1 MALPKK
7 QLKEKLQEWGVS
19 EENIQKAVEYILDG
33 NSSSLD
39 ALREQMDEYKARA
52 DKADDLTRER
62 DKYKADYEALQKT
75 SGDAAKVQAEYD
87 AYRQQV
93 ETDKANAGK
102 KALIKKALEDAH
114 ANPAAIDLMLN
125 TVKLDDVELDGEALK
140 DAEAVLKPIREAHA
154 GLFGTVQN
162 QGTPPLNPPGGD
174 GKMTRESFEKLPL
187 SKRMEYINAHPE
199 QQKELID

>member
-1 MALPKK
+1 MALTRKF
-7 QLKEKLQEWGVS
+7 LKALGI
-19 EENIQKAVEYILDG
+19 EEDKIEEIITAHGETVA
-33 NSSSLD
+33 
-39 ALREQMDEYKARA
+39 ALKDEI
-52 DKADDLTRER
+52 DKAEQSAKDSAAAAQER
-62 DKYKADYEALQKT
+62 DKLQKRVEALEKT

-114 ANPAAIDLMLN
+114 ANPAAIDLMLG
-125 TVKLDDVELDGEALK
+125 TVKLDEVELDGEALK

-162 QGTPPLNPPGGD
+162 QGTPPLNPPAGD

>member
-1 MALPKK
+1 MKALGIEEDKIEEIITAHGETVAA
-7 QLKEKLQEWGVS
+7 LK
-19 EENIQKAVEYILDG
+19 
-33 NSSSLD
+33 
-39 ALREQMDEYKARA
+39 DEI
-52 DKADDLTRER
+52 DKAEQSAKDSAAAAQER
-62 DKYKADYEALQKT
+62 DKLQKRVEALEKT

-87 AYRQQV
+87 AYKQQV

-114 ANPAAIDLMLN
+114 ANPAAIDLMLG
-125 TVKLDDVELDGEALK
+125 TVNLDDVKLDGEALK
-140 DAEAVLKPIREAHA
+140 DVEAVLKPIREAHA

-162 QGTPPLNPPGGD
+162 QGTPPLNPPAGD

>member
-52 DKADDLTRER
+52 DKADELTRER

-125 TVKLDDVELDGEALK
+125 TVKLDEVELDGEALK

-154 GLFGTVQN
+154 GLFGEIKPA
-162 QGTPPLNPPGGD
+162 GTPPLNPPAGD
-174 GKMTRESFEKLPL
+174 GKPAAPASLAEAL
-187 SKRMEYINAHPE
+187 H
-199 QQKELID
+199 QKYDKK

>member
-1 MALPKK
+1 MALTRKF
-7 QLKEKLQEWGVS
+7 LKALGI
-19 EENIQKAVEYILDG
+19 EEDKIEEIITAHGETVA
-33 NSSSLD
+33 
-39 ALREQMDEYKARA
+39 ALK
-52 DKADDLTRER
+52 DKAEQSAKDSAAAAQER
-62 DKYKADYEALQKT
+62 DKLQKRVEALEKA

-93 ETDKANAGK
+93 ETDRVNAGK
-102 KALIKKALEDAH
+102 KALIKKALEEAH
-114 ANPAAIDLMLN
+114 ANPAAIDLMLG
-125 TVKLDDVELDGEALK
+125 TVKLDEVELDGEALK

-162 QGTPPLNPPGGD
+162 QGTPPLNPPAGD

>member
-1 MALPKK
+1 MALTRKFLKALGIEEDKIEEIITAHGETVTALKDEIEQAK
-7 QLKEKLQEWGVS
+7 QGAEDFAATAK
-19 EENIQKAVEYILDG
+19 
-33 NSSSLD
+33 
-39 ALREQMDEYKARA
+39 
-52 DKADDLTRER
+52 ER
-62 DKYKADYEALQKT
+62 DTLKQRVESLEKVN
-75 SGDAAKVQAEYD
+75 GDAAKVQAEYD

-102 KALIKKALEDAH
+102 KALIKKALEEAH
-114 ANPAAIDLMLN
+114 ANPAAIDLMLG
-125 TVKLDDVELDGEALK
+125 TVKLDEVELDGEALK

-162 QGTPPLNPPGGD
+162 QGTPPLNPPAGD

>member
-39 ALREQMDEYKARA
+39 ALREQMDEYKSRA
-52 DKADDLTRER
+52 DKADELTRER

-93 ETDKANAGK
+93 ETEKTNAGK
-102 KALIKKALEDAH
+102 KALIKKALEAAN

-125 TVKLDDVELDGEALK
+125 TVKLDEVELDGESLK

-162 QGTPPLNPPGGD
+162 QGTQPLTPPSGAQKDPKEMNFTEYKEWRKANP
-174 GKMTRESFEKLPL
+174 
-187 SKRMEYINAHPE
+187 
-199 QQKELID
+199 

>member
-1 MALPKK
+1 MALTRKF
-7 QLKEKLQEWGVS
+7 LKALGI
-19 EENIQKAVEYILDG
+19 EEDKIEEIITAHGETVA
-33 NSSSLD
+33 
-39 ALREQMDEYKARA
+39 ALKDEI
-52 DKADDLTRER
+52 DKAEQSAKDSAAAAQER
-62 DKYKADYEALQKT
+62 DKLQKRVEALEKT

-87 AYRQQV
+87 AYKKQV

-114 ANPAAIDLMLN
+114 ANPAAIDLMLG
-125 TVKLDDVELDGEALK
+125 TVKLDEVELDGEALK

-162 QGTPPLNPPGGD
+162 QGTPPLNPPAGD

-187 SKRMEYINAHPE
+187 AKRMEYINAHPE

>member
-1 MALPKK
+1 MALTRKF
-7 QLKEKLQEWGVS
+7 LKALGI
-19 EENIQKAVEYILDG
+19 EEDKIEEIITAHGETVA
-33 NSSSLD
+33 
-39 ALREQMDEYKARA
+39 ALKDEI
-52 DKADDLTRER
+52 DKAEQSAKDSAAAAQER
-62 DKYKADYEALQKT
+62 DKLQKRVEALEKT

-102 KALIKKALEDAH
+102 KALIKKALEEAH

-125 TVKLDDVELDGEALK
+125 TVKLDEVELDGEALK

-154 GLFGTVQN
+154 GLFGTMQN
-162 QGTPPLNPPGGD
+162 QGTPPLNPPAGD

>member
-1 MALPKK
+1 MALTRKF
-7 QLKEKLQEWGVS
+7 LKALGI
-19 EENIQKAVEYILDG
+19 EEDKIEEIITAHGETVA
-33 NSSSLD
+33 
-39 ALREQMDEYKARA
+39 ALKDEI
-52 DKADDLTRER
+52 DKAEQSAKDSAAAAQER
-62 DKYKADYEALQKT
+62 DKLQKRVEALEKT

-125 TVKLDDVELDGEALK
+125 TVKLDDVEMDGEALK

-162 QGTPPLNPPGGD
+162 QGTPPLNPPAGD

>member
-1 MALPKK
+1 MALTRKF
-7 QLKEKLQEWGVS
+7 LKALGI
-19 EENIQKAVEYILDG
+19 EEDKIEEIITAHGETVA
-33 NSSSLD
+33 
-39 ALREQMDEYKARA
+39 ALKDEI
-52 DKADDLTRER
+52 DKAEQSAKDSATVAQER
-62 DKYKADYEALQKT
+62 DKLQKRVEALEKT

-162 QGTPPLNPPGGD
+162 QGTPPLNPPAGD

>member
-1 MALPKK
+1 MALTRKF
-7 QLKEKLQEWGVS
+7 LKALGI
-19 EENIQKAVEYILDG
+19 EEDKIEEIITAHGETVA
-33 NSSSLD
+33 
-39 ALREQMDEYKARA
+39 ALKDEI
-52 DKADDLTRER
+52 DKAEQSAKDSAAAAQER
-62 DKYKADYEALQKT
+62 DKLQKRVEALEKT

-154 GLFGTVQN
+154 GLFGTGQN

>member
-1 MALPKK
+1 MALSRTYLQTMGLTEEQISAIIENHTNTVEGLKK
-7 QLKEKLQEWGVS
+7 ER
-19 EENIQKAVEYILDG
+19 DG
-33 NSSSLD
+33 
-39 ALREQMDEYKARA
+39 YKA
-52 DKADDLTRER
+52 KAETAESTAKER
-62 DKYKADYEALQKT
+62 DTLKQRVEALEKAN
-75 SGDAAKVQAEYD
+75 GDAAKVQAEYD

-93 ETDKANAGK
+93 ETDRANAGK
-102 KALIKKALEDAH
+102 KALIKKALEAAN

-125 TVKLDDVELDGEALK
+125 TVKLDEVELDGEALK

>member
-52 DKADDLTRER
+52 DKADELTRER

-125 TVKLDDVELDGEALK
+125 TVKLDEVELDGESLK

-154 GLFGTVQN
+154 GPVWHGA
-162 QGTPPLNPPGGD
+162 
-174 GKMTRESFEKLPL
+174 ESG
-187 SKRMEYINAHPE
+187 HPAPE
-199 QQKELID
+199 SPRR

>member
-1 MALPKK
+1 MALTRKF
-7 QLKEKLQEWGVS
+7 LKALGI
-19 EENIQKAVEYILDG
+19 EEDKIEEIITAHGETVA
-33 NSSSLD
+33 
-39 ALREQMDEYKARA
+39 ALKDEI
-52 DKADDLTRER
+52 DKAEQSAKNSAAAAQER
-62 DKYKADYEALQKT
+62 DKLQKRVEALEKT

-125 TVKLDDVELDGEALK
+125 TVKLDEVELDGEALK

-162 QGTPPLNPPGGD
+162 QGTPPLNPPAGD

-187 SKRMEYINAHPE
+187 VKRMEYINAHPE

>member
-1 MALPKK
+1 M
-7 QLKEKLQEWGVS
+7 S
-19 EENIQKAVEYILDG
+19 
-33 NSSSLD
+33 
-39 ALREQMDEYKARA
+39 
-52 DKADDLTRER
+52 LTRKFLKALGIEEDKIEEIITAHGETVTALKDEIEQAKQGAEDLAAAAKER
-62 DKYKADYEALQKT
+62 DTLKQRVEALEKAN
-75 SGDAAKVQAEYD
+75 GDAAKVQADFD
-87 AYRQQV
+87 AYKQQV

-102 KALIKKALEDAH
+102 KALIKKALEEAH
-114 ANPAAIDLMLN
+114 ANPAAIDLMLG
-125 TVKLDDVELDGEALK
+125 TVKLDEVELDGEALK

-162 QGTPPLNPPGGD
+162 QGTPPLNPPAGD

>member
-1 MALPKK
+1 MALTRKF
-7 QLKEKLQEWGVS
+7 LKALGI
-19 EENIQKAVEYILDG
+19 EEDKIEEIITAHGETVA
-33 NSSSLD
+33 
-39 ALREQMDEYKARA
+39 ALKDEI
-52 DKADDLTRER
+52 DKAEQNAKDSAAAAQER
-62 DKYKADYEALQKT
+62 DKLQKRVEALEKT

-114 ANPAAIDLMLN
+114 ANPAAIDLMLG

-162 QGTPPLNPPGGD
+162 QGTPPLTPPSGAQKDPKEMNFTEYKEWRKANP
-174 GKMTRESFEKLPL
+174 
-187 SKRMEYINAHPE
+187 
-199 QQKELID
+199 

>member
-1 MALPKK
+1 MALTRKF
-7 QLKEKLQEWGVS
+7 LKALGI
-19 EENIQKAVEYILDG
+19 EEDKIEEIITAHGETVA
-33 NSSSLD
+33 
-39 ALREQMDEYKARA
+39 ALKDEI
-52 DKADDLTRER
+52 DKAEQSAKDSAAAAEER
-62 DKYKADYEALQKT
+62 DKLQKRVEALEKT

>member
-39 ALREQMDEYKARA
+39 ALREQMDEYKSRA
-52 DKADDLTRER
+52 DKADELTRER

-125 TVKLDDVELDGEALK
+125 TVKLDEVELDGEALK

-154 GLFGTVQN
+154 GLFGTVEPK
-162 QGTPPLNPPGGD
+162 GTPKVDPPAGNGEP
-174 GKMTRESFEKLPL
+174 KAPATLAEAL
-187 SKRMEYINAHPE
+187 H
-199 QQKELID
+199 QKYDKK

>member
-1 MALPKK
+1 MALTRKF
-7 QLKEKLQEWGVS
+7 LKALGI
-19 EENIQKAVEYILDG
+19 EEDKIEEIITAHGETVA
-33 NSSSLD
+33 
-39 ALREQMDEYKARA
+39 ALKDEI
-52 DKADDLTRER
+52 DKAEQSAKDSAAAAQER
-62 DKYKADYEALQKT
+62 DKLQKRVEALEKT

-87 AYRQQV
+87 AYKQQV

-102 KALIKKALEDAH
+102 KALIKKALEEAH

-162 QGTPPLNPPGGD
+162 QGTPPLNPPAGD

>member
-1 MALPKK
+1 MALTRKF
-7 QLKEKLQEWGVS
+7 LKALGI
-19 EENIQKAVEYILDG
+19 EEDKIEEIITAHGETVA
-33 NSSSLD
+33 
-39 ALREQMDEYKARA
+39 ALKDEI
-52 DKADDLTRER
+52 DKAEQSAKDSATVAQER
-62 DKYKADYEALQKT
+62 DKLQKRVEALEKT

-114 ANPAAIDLMLN
+114 ANPAAIDLMLG
-125 TVKLDDVELDGEALK
+125 TVNLDDVELDGEALK
-140 DAEAVLKPIREAHA
+140 DVEAVLKPIREAHA

-162 QGTPPLNPPGGD
+162 QGTPPLNPPAGD

>member
-1 MALPKK
+1 MALTRKF
-7 QLKEKLQEWGVS
+7 LKALGI
-19 EENIQKAVEYILDG
+19 EEDKIEEIVTAHGETVAGLK
-33 NSSSLD
+33 
-39 ALREQMDEYKARA
+39 DEIEKARQGA
-52 DKADDLTRER
+52 ESLAAVAEER
-62 DKYKADYEALQKT
+62 DKLKQRVEALEKA

-102 KALIKKALEDAH
+102 KALIKKALEEAH

-125 TVKLDDVELDGEALK
+125 TVKLDEVELDGEALK

-154 GLFGTVQN
+154 GLFGTMQN
-162 QGTPPLNPPGGD
+162 QGTPPLNPPAGD

>member
-1 MALPKK
+1 M
-7 QLKEKLQEWGVS
+7 S
-19 EENIQKAVEYILDG
+19 
-33 NSSSLD
+33 
-39 ALREQMDEYKARA
+39 
-52 DKADDLTRER
+52 LTRKFLKALGIEEDKIEEIITAHGETVTALKDEIEQAKQGAEDFAATAKER
-62 DKYKADYEALQKT
+62 DTLKQRVEALEKVN
-75 SGDAAKVQAEYD
+75 GDAAKVQAEYD

-102 KALIKKALEDAH
+102 KALIKKALEEAH

-125 TVKLDDVELDGEALK
+125 AVKLDEVELDGEALK